1 MAHGLLGSVLWF
13 YEFWVFFSQYESIE
27 IKWICEPLAHVAHL
41 KSNRNCK
48 ILLDNEVFPQIIVH
62 GLLIAGISLESIELL
77 RDKKIEF

>member
-27 IKWICEPLAHVAHL
+27 NKWICEPLAHVAHL

-48 ILLDNEVFPQIIVH
+48 MLLDNEVFPQIIVH
-62 GLLIAGISLESIELL
+62 GLLIPGISLESIELL